1 MQRFVL
7 AVAIFFLIITLSFVS
22 LFYVTKS
29 CEELQSEIDT
39 IISYIEKNDFQNG
52 LKGCEDFSKKWDKTE
67 RFIITLVRHDNIDE
81 VTIKSKRMLGFAK
94 SNDKSNLLAEAY
106 ALKTLINHIREDE
119 LPLLH
124 NFL

>member
-7 AVAIFFLIITLSFVS
+7 ALVIFFLIISLSFIS
-22 LFYVTKS
+22 LFYVTKN
-29 CEELQSEIDT
+29 CEELQGEIDNV
-39 IISYIEKNDFQNG
+39 ISHIENDNFQNA
-52 LKGCEDFSKKWDKTE
+52 LKNCEQFSKKWDKTE
-67 RFIITLVRHDNIDE
+67 KFIITLVRHDNIDE
-81 VTIKSKRMLGFAK
+81 ITIKSKRMLGFAK

>member
-39 IISYIEKNDFQNG
+39 IISHIEKGDFQNG

-67 RFIITLVRHDNIDE
+67 KFIITLVRHDNIDE
-81 VTIKSKRMLGFAK
+81 ITIKSKRMLGFAK